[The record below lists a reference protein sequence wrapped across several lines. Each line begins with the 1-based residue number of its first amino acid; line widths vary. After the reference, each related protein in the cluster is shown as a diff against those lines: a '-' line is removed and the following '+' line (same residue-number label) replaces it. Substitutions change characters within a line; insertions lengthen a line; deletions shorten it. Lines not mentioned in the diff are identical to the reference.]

1 MSMKLSLALAGIIKS
16 ITSIQ
21 REERA
26 IRNRLLV
33 RDLLT
38 DYSEIKTKR
47 GNIKLICSDRS
58 EVHYV

>member
-38 DYSEIKTKR
+38 DYK
-47 GNIKLICSDRS
+47 GD
-58 EVHYV
+58 

>member
-1 MSMKLSLALAGIIKS
+1 MSMNLSLALAGIIKS

-47 GNIKLICSDRS
+47 KYQINLQGS
-58 EVHYV
+58 